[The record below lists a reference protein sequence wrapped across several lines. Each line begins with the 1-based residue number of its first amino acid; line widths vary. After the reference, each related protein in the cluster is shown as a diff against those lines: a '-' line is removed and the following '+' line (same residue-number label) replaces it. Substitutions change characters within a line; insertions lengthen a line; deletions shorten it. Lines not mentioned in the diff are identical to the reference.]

1 VNLAGN
7 VLMFVPLGYF
17 LPRMRG
23 AFRPFFRCMLWT
35 AVILLGIE
43 CLQLLTLLG
52 SCDIDDLLLNLMG
65 TALGYG
71 VFRLMPGNK

>member
-1 VNLAGN
+1 
-7 VLMFVPLGYF
+7 
-17 LPRMRG
+17 
-23 AFRPFFRCMLWT
+23 
-35 AVILLGIE
+35 
-43 CLQLLTLLG
+43 LQLLTLLG